1 MYGHHVF
8 LFSILLLSYKMT
20 TINNTDI
27 VQWIKDG
34 VDKEYINYHNYDE
47 FKNVKSIGA
56 GGFGKVYRANWK
68 NDLEQHF
75 VLKSFLSLNN
85 ATVKEIVSEVTTKY
99 NTRYIFL
106 L

>member
-1 MYGHHVF
+1 M
-8 LFSILLLSYKMT
+8 S
-20 TINNTDI
+20 NNTELKATSNPNE
-27 VQWIKDG
+27 WIDWIEEAIY
-34 VDKEYINYHNYDE
+34 KEY
-47 FKNVKSIGA
+47 FKNYEYKYFSNIKEIGT

-99 NTRYIFL
+99 NTHFIYN
-106 L
+106 